1 MAGKLKKI
9 TGVDVTDTSQYI
21 GASPQTNLERSKDL
35 ESLLNFKSTQ
45 KARAK
50 IKPMPDI
57 ELGKALLRKQAARK
71 RKSRGGR
78 ASTILSEG
86 TDTLG

>member
-1 MAGKLKKI
+1 MAIRDLKKDVKSFLSEELANVGASGMEAAPI
-9 TGVDVTDTSQYI
+9 TGASRLDI
-21 GASPQTNLERSKDL
+21 GV
-35 ESLLNFKSTQ
+35 
-45 KARAK
+45 KARQRAK

-57 ELGKALLRKQAARK
+57 ELGKALLRKQEARK

-86 TDTLG
+86 SDTLG

>member
-1 MAGKLKKI
+1 MGIERAKKK
-9 TGVDVTDTSQYI
+9 V
-21 GASPQTNLERSKDL
+21 
-35 ESLLNFKSTQ
+35 ESLLSEELANVGASGISATPVTE
-45 KARAK
+45 ANRLDIGIRARNRAK